1 MKTFGYL
8 APRSVEEAVDLL
20 GREGAVPLAGGTDLL
35 VAIKRGAPAPEWM
48 VDITGIGLDRLE
60 EAGGVLCLGA
70 ASTHARILA
79 SDTVRSRLPALAEA
93 LISVGSPQ
101 VRNLATI
108 GGNICYA
115 VPSADSVPP
124 LLALGAEVEV
134 IGPAGSRRRPLDGFF
149 VGPRRTILEPGEI
162 VAKILVPLPAP
173 GTGTAFL
180 KAGRRKAM
188 SLAVVNVAVSM
199 RAAADNLTVDGVRI
213 ALGAVAP
220 TPLRAYAAEGLL
232 QGRVFAVDLAEE
244 AAMEAAKAAAPIGD
258 LRATARYR
266 YALAS
271 ILVKRAI
278 LKAWER
284 AAGPGRYRDD

>member
-1 MKTFGYL
+1 MKAFGYM
-8 APRSVEEAVDLL
+8 APRSIEEAVSLL
-20 GREGAVPLAGGTDLL
+20 GRESAVPLAGGTDLL

-48 VDITGIGLDRLE
+48 VDITGIGLDRIE
-60 EAGGVLCLGA
+60 EADGALCLGA

-79 SDTVRSRLPALAEA
+79 SDTVRSRFPALMEA
-93 LISVGSPQ
+93 LTGIGSPQ

-124 LLALGAEVEV
+124 LLALGAEIEV
-134 IGPAGSRRRPLDGFF
+134 IGPAGSRRWRLEEFF
-149 VGPRRTILEPGEI
+149 VGPRRTVLGPGEL
-162 VAKILVPLPAP
+162 VTEVRVPLPAP

-199 RAAADNLTVDGVRI
+199 RAAADNRTVDGVRI

-220 TPLRAYAAEGLL
+220 TPLRAHSAEQLL
-232 QGRVFAVDLAEE
+232 QGRVFTADLAEE
-244 AAMEAAKAAAPIGD
+244 AAMEAAKATAPISD

-266 YALAS
+266 YDLSKVLA
-271 ILVKRAI
+271 KRAI
-278 LKAWER
+278 MKAWER
-284 AAGPGRYRDD
+284 AAGPGR